1 MNVSVHKSETSIKNY
16 STKTNENFLH
26 MSVAIET
33 VESTTE
39 QLYIENN
46 SVDMGR

>member
-1 MNVSVHKSETSIKNY
+1 
-16 STKTNENFLH
+16 

-46 SVDMGR
+46 SVDMGRWVYSSGYIISESGTN